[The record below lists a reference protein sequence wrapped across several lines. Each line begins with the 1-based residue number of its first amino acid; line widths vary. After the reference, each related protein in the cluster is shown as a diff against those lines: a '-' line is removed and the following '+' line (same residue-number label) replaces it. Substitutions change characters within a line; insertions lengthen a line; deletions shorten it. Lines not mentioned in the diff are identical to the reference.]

1 MNLSHNLSFSRDAF
15 ENRVPIL
22 GRDQRIRLIS
32 LRYICGIRLGTSHRF
47 QAHVTLVDSI
57 PNWGSNVATFIHDKK
72 IARMRRTLS
81 WLEQDASLLAMRVK
95 DLSPERQRVAKS
107 FAASMIDQTR
117 AELERLMEDRLEEVW
132 DLESPCEP
140 AD

>member
-1 MNLSHNLSFSRDAF
+1 M
-15 ENRVPIL
+15 
-22 GRDQRIRLIS
+22 
-32 LRYICGIRLGTSHRF
+32 
-47 QAHVTLVDSI
+47 
-57 PNWGSNVATFIHDKK
+57 ATFTHDMK

-95 DLSPERQRVAKS
+95 DLSPERQRMARN

-117 AELERLMEDRLEEVW
+117 AELERLMEARLEEVR
-132 DLESPCEP
+132 DLECPCEP